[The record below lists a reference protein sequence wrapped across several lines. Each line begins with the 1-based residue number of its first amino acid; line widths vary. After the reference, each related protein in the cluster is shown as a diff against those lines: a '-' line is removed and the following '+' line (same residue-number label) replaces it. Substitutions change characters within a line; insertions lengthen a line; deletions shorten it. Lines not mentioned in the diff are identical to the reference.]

1 MVFYDLEWLSI
12 FCESTSGIMVS
23 DRLVALAYPLAI
35 RIQLAGWSA
44 SDLGWHWH
52 VFTNEAGRDW
62 AHSGPFRWN
71 LFRHAPQI
79 VLPLWSRSSDII
91 IRDPLDALA
100 FVESISW
107 L

>member
-12 FCESTSGIMVS
+12 FCESISGIMVS
-23 DRLVALAYPLAI
+23 DRLVALDYPLATG
-35 RIQLAGWSA
+35 IQFAGGIA

-62 AHSGPFRWN
+62 AHSSPFRWN
-71 LFRHAPQI
+71 IFRHATKI
-79 VLPLWSRSSDII
+79 VLPLRSWSSDFI

-100 FVESISW
+100 FVESLS
-107 L
+107 